1 MKNFIYPAKIESD
14 ESGFFLVTF
23 RDLPFA
29 ATDGRTHQE
38 AMEAATDCLE
48 EAIAMCIDDGLPIP
62 LPSKLGKNEIGIV
75 LPALMAAKAAL
86 CITIRRKGLT
96 KAAFARLLKVDEKE
110 GRRLLDPHHK
120 TKIPRINEAMTALG
134 NKLIIGMLKD

>member
-1 MKNFIYPAKIESD
+1 MKNFIYPAKIEAD

-29 ATDGRTHQE
+29 VTDGKTHQE
-38 AMEAATDCLE
+38 AMESATDCLE
-48 EAIAMCIDDGLPIP
+48 EAIAMCIDDGVQVP
-62 LPSKLGKNEIGIV
+62 LPSKQLKGEIGIV

-86 CITIRRKGLT
+86 YITIRKKRLT
-96 KAAFARLLKVDEKE
+96 KAAFARLLNVNEKE

-120 TKIPRINEAMTALG
+120 TKIPRINDALSLLG
-134 NKLIIGMLKD
+134 NKLVISMMK